1 MSVVPAIFNGL
12 KGTRAIDTIGNLPSW
27 GATNNGLTKVPL
39 KLNWKKTSQ
48 LESPDCLIQSVL
60 KSNQGGARGVLPCKG
75 AVSLG
80 SVCGNHRVLRR
91 PAIPQEGGMYPQ
103 VGYAR
108 GQRLG
113 LAFNVEKSISLPLFP
128 QADSFNA
135 GLNSTLGQ
143 PSFKVF

>member
-12 KGTRAIDTIGNLPSW
+12 KGDKAVDTIRNLPVR
-27 GATNNGLTKVPL
+27 GDTNNGLSRPTL
-39 KLNWKKTSQ
+39 KLNWKTTKRVENGTG
-48 LESPDCLIQSVL
+48 LRQSVL
-60 KSNQGGARGVLPCKG
+60 LSNQGGVRGVMPCKG
-75 AVSLG
+75 AASLG
-80 SVCGNHRVLRR
+80 SIGGASRVLRR

-108 GQRLG
+108 GQHKG

-143 PSFKVF
+143 PSYMVY